1 MASTRVRP
9 ALQLIALTAD
19 KVNFHYAELHDD
31 HLLRGSSRA
40 LYTSNIKTVEMSAD
54 WKAYL
59 NDRVVEIECADAKW
73 IKCKLLSNGL
83 KYMLQHDSGYVMPMI
98 HINSPAVCGYF
109 PRMTAA
115 APAAMPAQTVR
126 PPGIVAASAV
136 QRPSRTVIIKR
147 SRDDDADSAA
157 EAVCNGD
164 EDSAAD
170 DGKKERDALRAAVES
185 MMRPKSKSSASKS
198 SASKVSF
205 K

>member
-1 MASTRVRP
+1 MASSAKSARP

-59 NDRVVEIECADAKW
+59 NDRVVEIECADAW
-73 IKCKLLSNGL
+73 IKCKLLSKGL

-109 PRMTAA
+109 PRMAAA

-126 PPGIVAASAV
+126 PPGIVAAGAAP
-136 QRPSRTVIIKR
+136 RRASRTVMVSR

-164 EDSAAD
+164 DDSAAD

-185 MMRPKSKSSASKS
+185 MMRPKSKSKS
-198 SASKVSF
+198 SAPKVSF